1 MTVDYFEKL
10 DWRKHVLEW
19 LKVFAAVLVVLFAGY
34 SRFEKNEYR
43 LNEVEHSM
51 REHIQDHKHET
62 DKITGQL
69 DDIQKDLNQLI
80 GRQSQSVHTK

>member
-1 MTVDYFEKL
+1 MTVHFLQHIDGRNE
-10 DWRKHVLEW
+10 VLQW
-19 LKVFAAVLVVLFAGY
+19 LKVIAAVLVVLFAGY

-43 LNEVEHSM
+43 LDEVEHSM
-51 REHIQDHKHET
+51 REHIVDHKHET

-80 GRQSQSVHTK
+80 GRQQKH

>member
-1 MTVDYFEKL
+1 VTVHFLQHIDGRNE
-10 DWRKHVLEW
+10 VLQW
-19 LKVFAAVLVVLFAGY
+19 LKVIAAVLVVLFAGY

-43 LNEVEHSM
+43 LDEVEHSM
-51 REHIQDHKHET
+51 REHIVDHKHET

-80 GRQSQSVHTK
+80 GRQQKH

>member
-1 MTVDYFEKL
+1 VTVHFLQHIDGRNE
-10 DWRKHVLEW
+10 VLQW
-19 LKVFAAVLVVLFAGY
+19 LKVIAAVLVVLFAGY

-43 LNEVEHSM
+43 LDEVEHSM
-51 REHIQDHKHET
+51 REHIVDHKHET

-80 GRQSQSVHTK
+80 GRQQKR

>member
-1 MTVDYFEKL
+1 MTVHFLQHIDGRNE
-10 DWRKHVLEW
+10 VLQW
-19 LKVFAAVLVVLFAGY
+19 LKVIAAVLVVLFAGY

-43 LNEVEHSM
+43 LDEVEHSM
-51 REHIQDHKHET
+51 REHIVDHKHET

-80 GRQSQSVHTK
+80 GRQQKR